1 VIGSG
6 VIVDSAGFIIT
17 NAHVVAGAQ
26 RVEVIMTPSRTRAGE
41 LLPPR
46 GGPRL
51 AARVIGL
58 DRVTD
63 LAALPF
69 GDSDR
74 LREGQLVL
82 KSGDAVVLG
91 IEREGGLL
99 FLPFELD

>member
-1 VIGSG
+1 VRPDNRSSIR
-6 VIVDSAGFIIT
+6 SAVKVCLG
-17 NAHVVAGAQ
+17 G
-26 RVEVIMTPSRTRAGE
+26 R
-41 LLPPR
+41 LPPR

-51 AARVIGL
+51 AARIVGL

-63 LAALPF
+63 LAVLKVDTTGLAALPF

-99 FLPFELD
+99 FLPFELN

>member
-1 VIGSG
+1 
-6 VIVDSAGFIIT
+6 
-17 NAHVVAGAQ
+17 
-26 RVEVIMTPSRTRAGE
+26 
-41 LLPPR
+41 
-46 GGPRL
+46 
-51 AARVIGL
+51 
-58 DRVTD
+58 VTD